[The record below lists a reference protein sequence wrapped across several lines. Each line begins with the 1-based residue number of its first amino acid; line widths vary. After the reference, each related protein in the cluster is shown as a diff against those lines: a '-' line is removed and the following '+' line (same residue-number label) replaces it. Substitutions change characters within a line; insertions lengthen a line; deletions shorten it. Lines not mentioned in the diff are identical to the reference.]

1 MDKETIAR
9 NQELLNKFR
18 PKEYNTMSDFE
29 KKVNAKSNE
38 RIAPGAKTTYR
49 GLHEYDGGDSH
60 DFDWGTMNI
69 DGLDALKDLSE
80 HDWDEFDQA
89 MGKWGDKFGRDMEKW
104 GKVFE
109 KKMENLGKELE
120 KRKVQKRIIRRK
132 ADSIRH
138 IRESMKNEV
147 KPKQA

>member
-49 GLHEYDGGDSH
+49 GLHEYDEMSKRSIAES
-60 DFDWGTMNI
+60 N
-69 DGLDALKDLSE
+69 
-80 HDWDEFDQA
+80 
-89 MGKWGDKFGRDMEKW
+89 EKRR
-104 GKVFE
+104 KIKAV
-109 KKMENLGKELE
+109 E
-120 KRKVQKRIIRRK
+120 KRKKDTIRLLIHAGLLLLSVILTALLAKGPGKGK
-132 ADSIRH
+132 AFDHNGDIVN
-138 IRESMKNEV
+138 IEEV
-147 KPKQA
+147 YNPGR